1 MSRGTRTWLFAAAAV
16 LAIVALVLMLM
27 QSRGPQRAAP
37 APGATAPAPAAASPT
52 PRMPPPIPEPP
63 VPMNLPTA
71 EPGLDQALA
80 RDYQRA
86 LVAQGIRVT
95 ALAITDRR
103 ASGGVRRADIV
114 YRTATAGTLAALRP
128 EVIRI
133 LSPGA
138 NPRLA
143 LDQITVRAFRPTGTL
158 LGTITVAVAD
168 LDRWLKAQ
176 ISDEEFTA
184 TWTVR
189 GLSR

>member
-1 MSRGTRTWLFAAAAV
+1 MFRVTRAWLFAAAALLTV
-16 LAIVALVLMLM
+16 VVITLVLM
-27 QSRGPQRAAP
+27 QDRAPREAP
-37 APGATAPAPAAASPT
+37 APGAASSAPATASPA
-52 PRMPPPIPEPP
+52 PEPP

-71 EPGLDQALA
+71 ESGLDEELA

-86 LVAQGIRVT
+86 LVAQGIKVT

-114 YRTATAGTLAALRP
+114 YRTATAGTLPALRP

-138 NPRLA
+138 NPRMA
-143 LDQITVRAFRPTGTL
+143 LDQITVRAFRPNGTL
-158 LGTITVAVAD
+158 LASITVAVAD

-176 ISDEEFTA
+176 ISDDEFTA